1 VVELDGVILRPKE
14 KEYFLINKPK
24 GSITTL
30 YDPQGRITVMDFLK
44 RKDLFPVGRLDKDT
58 RGLLIITNDG
68 ELANRIL
75 HPRYEVERRYIVT
88 VRGRIDKERI
98 DILLQGINLDDGP
111 ARFDDIRLV
120 KLESDRSILEVS
132 LHEGRKRLI
141 RRIFCTIGNPVLDLV
156 RVKFGPVE
164 LGDLKEGK
172 IRPLTKGEIESLKCL

>member
-1 VVELDGVILRPKE
+1 MVELDGVILRPKE

-75 HPRYEVERRYIVT
+75 HPRYEVERRYLVT
-88 VRGRIDKERI
+88 VKGRIDKEKLS
-98 DILLQGINLDDGP
+98 ILLQGINLDDGP

-120 KLESDRSILEVS
+120 KLESDKSILEVS

-141 RRIFCTIGNPVLDLV
+141 RRIFCAIGNPVLDLV

-164 LGDLKEGK
+164 LGDLEEGK
-172 IRPLTKGEIESLKCL
+172 IRPLTKGEIEGLRCL